1 MIMPSTQERS
11 AVGTELLAPPARPTG
26 ERIQAHAPTR
36 SGARRLGIDAAVD
49 AVADRCRR
57 HGPLAL
63 RLSLALVF
71 VWFGGLKLA
80 GATPV
85 AGLISAT
92 LPFLGSDL
100 TVPAL
105 GAVEVVLGLA
115 VLTGR
120 APRVTLLA
128 LAAHLTGTFLTF
140 VTAPQLVFD
149 GGNPLLLTADG
160 EFVLK
165 NLVLISAA
173 LVLVGAA
180 GRGAPVAVTPR
191 SRQD

>member
-11 AVGTELLAPPARPTG
+11 AAGTELLAPPARPT
-26 ERIQAHAPTR
+26 ERTGTRGPTR
-36 SGARRLGIDAAVD
+36 SSERRLGIDTAVD
-49 AVADRCRR
+49 AVADRCRQ

-92 LPFLGSDL
+92 LPFLSSDL

-105 GAVEVVLGLA
+105 GVVEVVLGLA

-180 GRGAPVAVTPR
+180 GRGTRPAAAPPA
-191 SRQD
+191 QY

>member
-36 SGARRLGIDAAVD
+36 SGERRLGIDAVVD
-49 AVADRCRR
+49 AVADRCRQ

-85 AGLISAT
+85 TGLISAT
-92 LPFLGSDL
+92 LPFLSSDV

-120 APRVTLLA
+120 
-128 LAAHLTGTFLTF
+128 
-140 VTAPQLVFD
+140 
-149 GGNPLLLTADG
+149 
-160 EFVLK
+160 
-165 NLVLISAA
+165 
-173 LVLVGAA
+173 
-180 GRGAPVAVTPR
+180 
-191 SRQD
+191 